1 MTLFDSKHC
10 TLGREEKGGKA
21 THKQDK
27 NNADQ
32 NIVNN
37 KTDREVWYQ
46 KISWT
51 EWPIST
57 SKNYKS

>member
-1 MTLFDSKHC
+1 MQAKD
-10 TLGREEKGGKA
+10 
-21 THKQDK
+21 
-27 NNADQ
+27 NAYQ
-32 NIVNN
+32 NRVNN